1 MLSLAREFAPKGV
14 AREYLTQQ
22 KVNFVDSRLRSA
34 EHSSELDALHLLA
47 RELRL
52 FDARCASVDA
62 PRARLRDVDRDCWYD
77 RRGQRRTT
85 L

>member
-1 MLSLAREFAPKGV
+1 M
-14 AREYLTQQ
+14 TQQ
-22 KVNFVDSRLRSA
+22 KVNFVDFRLRSA

-47 RELRL
+47 RELRV